1 MSATGIPVTVFE
13 ETWCAQR
20 ADGTAAVL
28 AIGTANPAN
37 YVPQDEFADWY
48 FRVTKSQH
56 LTELQAKTKRICEKS
71 GIEKRHF
78 HHIEETIADHPE
90 ITDRAVPSLGSRL
103 RLAADAVPE
112 LAAAAARK
120 AIAEWGRPAT
130 DITHLVLSTSSS
142 AGSPGADLRLAAL
155 LGLDPSVQRT
165 TLYLHGC
172 SAGAAALRVA
182 KDVAENN
189 RGARVLVACADVFL
203 AAFRAPEDKAADLGP
218 LVARKLWGDGAGA
231 VIVGA
236 VVDDDTAAETSPRA
250 AGVESPIFHMVSAS
264 QATVPGTERAVG
276 VEHGESGLDVNMS
289 AELPRVVRTGAARP
303 RRRRRR
309 RLERPLLGGA
319 PRRPRDPGRY
329 EAALGLKPGTL
340 ASSRHVLREH
350 GNMLGATIFFVLD
363 DIRRRGGGGDEEEG
377 GDDCEWGVLLGLGPG
392 VAIEIMVLRAAA
404 SRD

>member
-1 MSATGIPVTVFE
+1 MSATGIPATVLA
-13 ETWCAQR
+13 ETWRAQR
-20 ADGTAAVL
+20 ADGTAGVL
-28 AIGTANPAN
+28 AIGTTNPAN
-37 YVPQDEFADWY
+37 YVRQDEFADWY
-48 FRVTKSQH
+48 FRVTNSQH

-71 GIEKRHF
+71 GIEKRYF
-78 HHIEETIADHPE
+78 HHIEEAIADHPE
-90 ITDRAVPSLGSRL
+90 ILDRAVPSLGSRL

-130 DITHLVLSTSSS
+130 DITHLVLSTSSG

-189 RGARVLVACADVFL
+189 CGARVLVACADVFL
-203 AAFRAPEDKAADLGP
+203 AAFRAPEDKAADLGA
-218 LVARKLWGDGAGA
+218 LVARTLWGDGAVA
-231 VIVGA
+231 
-236 VVDDDTAAETSPRA
+236 DDDTAAATSPRA

-319 PRRPRDPGRY
+319 PRRPRDPGQLRGRSRV
-329 EAALGLKPGTL
+329 EA
-340 ASSRHVLREH
+340 RE
-350 GNMLGATIFFVLD
+350 A
-363 DIRRRGGGGDEEEG
+363 
-377 GDDCEWGVLLGLGPG
+377 GVQPP
-392 VAIEIMVLRAAA
+392 RAP
-404 SRD
+404 

>member
-1 MSATGIPVTVFE
+1 MSATGIPATVLA
-13 ETWCAQR
+13 ETWRAQR
-20 ADGTAAVL
+20 ADGTAGVL
-28 AIGTANPAN
+28 AIGTTNPAN
-37 YVPQDEFADWY
+37 YVRQDEFADWY
-48 FRVTKSQH
+48 FRVTNSQH

-71 GIEKRHF
+71 GIEKRYF
-78 HHIEETIADHPE
+78 HHIEEAIADHPE
-90 ITDRAVPSLGSRL
+90 ILDRAVPSLGSRL

-130 DITHLVLSTSSS
+130 DITHLVLSTSSG

-189 RGARVLVACADVFL
+189 CGARVLVACADVFL
-203 AAFRAPEDKAADLGP
+203 AAFRAPEDKAADLGA
-218 LVARKLWGDGAGA
+218 LVARTLWGDGAVA
-231 VIVGA
+231 
-236 VVDDDTAAETSPRA
+236 DDDTAAATSPRA

-276 VEHGESGLDVNMS
+276 VEHGESGLDVNICRGLS
-289 AELPRVVRTGAARP
+289 ALAPLGLAGGGDDGWNGLFWAAHP
-303 RRRRRR
+303 
-309 RLERPLLGGA
+309 GGRA
-319 PRRPRDPGRY
+319 ILDSY
-329 EAALGLKPGTL
+329 EAALGLKPGKL

-363 DIRRRGGGGDEEEG
+363 DIRRRGGGGEEEEG
-377 GDDCEWGVLLGLGPG
+377 GDCEWGVLLGLGPG
-392 VAIEIMVLRAAA
+392 VTIEIMVLRAAA